1 MLCDRCKANQATVHI
16 RQSIN
21 GTVREYDL
29 CDKCAAASNMLN
41 ESAMSFDNLFEGF
54 LNGMGY
60 GSSGLPYGVG
70 HSHSNTTNVCGTCGS
85 TFEDFVN
92 GGKLGCPECYDTFRD
107 RMRGVLKN
115 IQGSYKHTG
124 KGSDEARR
132 LKAQTA
138 PKELTEEEKLKNE
151 LELAIKNEEYEKAAE
166 LRDKIKAL
174 KEKEG

>member
-1 MLCDRCKANQATVHI
+1 
-16 RQSIN
+16 
-21 GTVREYDL
+21 
-29 CDKCAAASNMLN
+29 
-41 ESAMSFDNLFEGF
+41 MSFDNLFGGF
-54 LNGMGY
+54 LNAMGY
-60 GSSGLPYGVG
+60 GGALYGDG
-70 HSHSNTTNVCGTCGS
+70 YNHNKGTGVCGVCGA
-85 TFEDFVN
+85 TFEDFIN
-92 GGKLGCPECYDTFRD
+92 GGKLGCPDCYDTFRD

-115 IQGSYKHTG
+115 IQGSVKHTG

-174 KEKEG
+174 RESEG